1 MRHGLRRGV
10 AVFGGLGRDGESVGF
25 SPMRACAAWVC
36 VANRPSSA
44 MVAAVAANNL
54 AVVRGSRD
62 LFDSV
67 KRVKAAL
74 GVAGEKLTETQKRA
88 LAINHA
94 ILMCH
99 MHKVRLPPLACRGA
113 HVVGT
118 MKRWWWP
125 GVPGTVAK
133 F

>member
-1 MRHGLRRGV
+1 MRRGV
-10 AVFGGLGRDGESVGF
+10 AVFGGLGRDGESVR
-25 SPMRACAAWVC
+25 SLPMCTCHSSAC

-99 MHKVRLPPLACRGA
+99 MHKVRMPPLPCRGA
-113 HVVGT
+113 HVVST
-118 MKRWWWP
+118 MKRW
-125 GVPGTVAK
+125 
-133 F
+133 